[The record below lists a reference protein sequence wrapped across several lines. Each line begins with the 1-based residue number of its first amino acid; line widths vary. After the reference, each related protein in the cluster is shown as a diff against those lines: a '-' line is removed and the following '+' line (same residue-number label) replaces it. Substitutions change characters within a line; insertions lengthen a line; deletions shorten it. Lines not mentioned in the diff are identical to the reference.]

1 MKIILI
7 LATLAVAGQLVA
19 QTREEI
25 RREPGANPV
34 SDSVVIKNVLK
45 VVTDH
50 VRIATRN
57 GKRPLVV
64 KVGKKS
70 RRFVVR
76 EILGAVYRNR
86 TIYTAQLDAD
96 EFDHKIPRILYV
108 DVRKSKGN
116 YRVVKVRIGPNRF
129 RDL

>member
-70 RRFVVR
+70 RRFVIR